1 MTLDE
6 AMIVSEDRM
15 GDMVALDEALNR
27 LAAFDQRKSKIA
39 VMRFFSGLII
49 DESAEVH
56 HSSLITHHS
65 SLFDRIS

>member
-49 DESAEVH
+49 DESAEVLGV
-56 HSSLITHHS
+56 SSETVMR
-65 SLFDRIS
+65 D